1 MEHAKGLL
9 ITAFHANHMMVVV
22 VNSNL
27 GIALSY
33 REVKGH
39 ALPKIS
45 INLEI
50 PVSGVTQVA
59 APARGQTAK
68 ACHAM
73 TVIRAHVVTRVVV
86 ANAGAIPLLV
96 THCVSTVTA
105 TAAV

>member
-50 PVSGVTQVA
+50 PV
-59 APARGQTAK
+59 R
-68 ACHAM
+68 
-73 TVIRAHVVTRVVV
+73 
-86 ANAGAIPLLV
+86 
-96 THCVSTVTA
+96 
-105 TAAV
+105 